1 MGSSIEHQLICKIVE
16 LQDFHTVE
24 KLKID
29 ETFFLT
35 DSQARDAFR
44 FLSEHYHNEHTYGSV
59 PSWQILQQR
68 FYGFPWAGS
77 NDTLPTLCQELR
89 HNKMRAELLTLIEEL
104 NTTAIADPQTAIG
117 LVKDAVA
124 KFSSEH
130 EISNDFL
137 LSHAVD
143 KLEADYDLLAQ
154 SGGITGIP
162 YPWDILNEDTQG
174 MHPGN
179 LIIFYGRPKNLKSW
193 VALVIATNAYLKG
206 QRVLIW
212 SNEMSGMEVLRRVA
226 CIVARVDYDKFK
238 KAKLDP
244 GTRAK
249 VFEILRC
256 IKDDELAKG
265 NYGHQPAFMALR
277 PNPDTSGVS
286 SLQSKIREFN
296 PDLVIVDGLYL
307 MKDDRSKTRNVDWK
321 SIAHISQD
329 LKRTAGQFNIPIIGV
344 TQANRQADKDP
355 KKADLMELAYADALA
370 QDCDLCIRVFKH
382 VDPTTHN
389 LELALSIAGGRETT
403 LDGFVIHGV
412 PATNFE
418 FKRATLMDQDKAAD
432 TKPHSNGVNGIS
444 TKKQA
449 PTVLPNWGGK

>member
-1 MGSSIEHQLICKIVE
+1 MSASIEHRLLCKIVE

-29 ETFFLT
+29 DSFFLC
-35 DSQARDAFR
+35 DAQTKEIFR

-59 PSWQILQQR
+59 PSWEVVQTR
-68 FYGFPWAGS
+68 FYGFPWSGS
-77 NDTLPTLCQELR
+77 NDTIPTLCQELR
-89 HNKMRAELLTLIEEL
+89 RNKMRAELLNLIDEVS
-104 NTTAIADPQTAIG
+104 NSVQADPVSAMNA
-117 LVKDAVA
+117 VKDAV
-124 KFSSEH
+124 SRMTSEH
-130 EISNDFL
+130 EVSNDLL
-137 LSHAVD
+137 LSQAVD
-143 KLEADYDLLAQ
+143 KLEQDYDLIAT

-174 MHPGN
+174 MHPGH

-193 VALVIATNAYLKG
+193 VALVIATNAYMKG
-206 QRVLIW
+206 QRVLVW

-226 CIVARVDYDKFK
+226 CIIAKVDYDKFK

-244 GTRAK
+244 ASKKK
-249 VFEILRC
+249 VFEILKC
-256 IKDDELAKG
+256 LKDEELAKG
-265 NYGHQPAFMALR
+265 VYGHQSAFMATR
-277 PNPDTSGVS
+277 PSPEYSGVS
-286 SLQSKIREFN
+286 SLAAKIREFD

-307 MKDDRSKTRNVDWK
+307 MKDDRSKIRTVDWK

-329 LKRTAGQFNIPIIGV
+329 LKRAAGQYNIPIIGV

-355 KKADLMELAYADALA
+355 KKADLVELAYADALA

-389 LELALSIAGGRETT
+389 LELALSVAGGRETT
-403 LDGFVIHGV
+403 LDGFVIHGI

-418 FKRATLMDQDKAAD
+418 FKRGNLSDPERMEQSSMNG
-432 TKPHSNGVNGIS
+432 HSKNGVS
-444 TKKQA
+444 AKKA
-449 PTVLPNWGGK
+449 PAAILPGWGKR